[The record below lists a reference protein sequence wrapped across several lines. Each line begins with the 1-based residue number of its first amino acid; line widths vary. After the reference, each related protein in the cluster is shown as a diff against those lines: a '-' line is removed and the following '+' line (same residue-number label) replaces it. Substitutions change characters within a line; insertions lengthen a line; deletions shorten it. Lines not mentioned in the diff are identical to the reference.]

1 MNVSTLL
8 KLAMALLVAFF
19 AVEKLRVH
27 YADQRLQNHGL
38 AAVSQPLADSPAQE
52 ATSQAAFEFRGYQ
65 VKPLATFAVRAR
77 VLSREDYYVG
87 KEAELSPLDLALGWK
102 RMADPAVY
110 EALNITQGGR
120 WYRYTWRD
128 QPPIPLQEIIESSAN
143 MHMIAATPVVERA
156 LKKARAG
163 GLHPHH
169 RQAGGGDTPQR
180 LALDEF
186 AHTVGFRGQFL
197 RAGVCRVGAGG
208 ELTRHRALVAP
219 RTPNLIAACAFP
231 SSARP
236 CFYSKS
242 YISTGQPG
250 GWRAQ
255 SLDTLGRTSPHP
267 NHRPKGCPWPRSWK

>member
-1 MNVSTLL
+1 MNVSTLF
-8 KLAMALLVAFF
+8 KIAIALLVAFF
-19 AVEKLRVH
+19 SVEKLRVH

-38 AAVSQPLADSPAQE
+38 AAVSQPPADSPVQE

-163 GLHPHH
+163 AYIRITGRLVEVTHPSGW
-169 RQAGGGDTPQR
+169 RWTSS
-180 LALDEF
+180 
-186 AHTVGFRGQFL
+186 
-197 RAGVCRVGAGG
+197 
-208 ELTRHRALVAP
+208 LTRSDSGANSCELVFVESVQIE
-219 RTPNLIAACAFP
+219 N
-231 SSARP
+231 
-236 CFYSKS
+236 
-242 YISTGQPG
+242 
-250 GWRAQ
+250 
-255 SLDTLGRTSPHP
+255 
-267 NHRPKGCPWPRSWK
+267 

>member
-8 KLAMALLVAFF
+8 KIAVALLVAFF

-38 AAVSQPLADSPAQE
+38 AAVSQPPADSPVQE

-163 GLHPHH
+163 AYIRITG
-169 RQAGGGDTPQR
+169 R
-180 LALDEF
+180 L
-186 AHTVGFRGQFL
+186 
-197 RAGVCRVGAGG
+197 
-208 ELTRHRALVAP
+208 
-219 RTPNLIAACAFP
+219 
-231 SSARP
+231 
-236 CFYSKS
+236 
-242 YISTGQPG
+242 
-250 GWRAQ
+250 WR
-255 SLDTLGRTSPHP
+255 
-267 NHRPKGCPWPRSWK
+267 

>member
-38 AAVSQPLADSPAQE
+38 AAVSQPPADSPVQE

-120 WYRYTWRD
+120 WYRYSWRD

-143 MHMIAATPVVERA
+143 MHMIAADATVERA
-156 LKKARAG
+156 LAKVRKGQFVRITGKLVEVSHASGWRWTSSLTRSDSGARACE
-163 GLHPHH
+163 LVWVE
-169 RQAGGGDTPQR
+169 
-180 LALDEF
+180 ALQMED
-186 AHTVGFRGQFL
+186 
-197 RAGVCRVGAGG
+197 
-208 ELTRHRALVAP
+208 
-219 RTPNLIAACAFP
+219 
-231 SSARP
+231 
-236 CFYSKS
+236 
-242 YISTGQPG
+242 
-250 GWRAQ
+250 
-255 SLDTLGRTSPHP
+255 
-267 NHRPKGCPWPRSWK
+267 

>member
-1 MNVSTLL
+1 MNVSTLF
-8 KLAMALLVAFF
+8 KISMALLVAFF

-38 AAVSQPLADSPAQE
+38 AAVSQPMADSPAQE

-87 KEAELSPLDLALGWK
+87 KEAALSPLDLALGWK

-128 QPPIPLQEIIESSAN
+128 QPPSPLQEIIESSAN

-163 GLHPHH
+163 AYIRITGRLVEVTHPSGW
-169 RQAGGGDTPQR
+169 RWTSS
-180 LALDEF
+180 
-186 AHTVGFRGQFL
+186 
-197 RAGVCRVGAGG
+197 
-208 ELTRHRALVAP
+208 LTRSDSGANSCELVFVESVQVE
-219 RTPNLIAACAFP
+219 N
-231 SSARP
+231 
-236 CFYSKS
+236 
-242 YISTGQPG
+242 
-250 GWRAQ
+250 
-255 SLDTLGRTSPHP
+255 
-267 NHRPKGCPWPRSWK
+267 

>member
-38 AAVSQPLADSPAQE
+38 AAVSQPPADSPVQE

-163 GLHPHH
+163 AYIRITGRLVEVTHH
-169 RQAGGGDTPQR
+169 SGWRWTSS
-180 LALDEF
+180 
-186 AHTVGFRGQFL
+186 
-197 RAGVCRVGAGG
+197 
-208 ELTRHRALVAP
+208 LTRSDSGANSCELVFVESVQVE
-219 RTPNLIAACAFP
+219 N
-231 SSARP
+231 
-236 CFYSKS
+236 
-242 YISTGQPG
+242 
-250 GWRAQ
+250 
-255 SLDTLGRTSPHP
+255 
-267 NHRPKGCPWPRSWK
+267 

>member
-8 KLAMALLVAFF
+8 KIAMALLVAFF

-38 AAVSQPLADSPAQE
+38 AAVSQPPADSPVQE

-163 GLHPHH
+163 AYIRITGRLVEVTHP
-169 RQAGGGDTPQR
+169 
-180 LALDEF
+180 
-186 AHTVGFRGQFL
+186 
-197 RAGVCRVGAGG
+197 
-208 ELTRHRALVAP
+208 
-219 RTPNLIAACAFP
+219 
-231 SSARP
+231 S
-236 CFYSKS
+236 
-242 YISTGQPG
+242 
-250 GWRAQ
+250 GWRWT
-255 SLDTLGRTSPHP
+255 SSRT
-267 NHRPKGCPWPRSWK
+267 RSDSGANSCELVFVESVQVEN

>member
-1 MNVSTLL
+1 MNVSTLF
-8 KLAMALLVAFF
+8 KIAMALLVAFF
-19 AVEKLRVH
+19 AVEKARVH

-38 AAVSQPLADSPAQE
+38 AAVSQPLADSPVQE

-163 GLHPHH
+163 AYIRITGRLVEVTHPSGW
-169 RQAGGGDTPQR
+169 RWTSS
-180 LALDEF
+180 
-186 AHTVGFRGQFL
+186 
-197 RAGVCRVGAGG
+197 
-208 ELTRHRALVAP
+208 LTRSDSGANSCELVFVESVQVE
-219 RTPNLIAACAFP
+219 N
-231 SSARP
+231 
-236 CFYSKS
+236 
-242 YISTGQPG
+242 
-250 GWRAQ
+250 
-255 SLDTLGRTSPHP
+255 
-267 NHRPKGCPWPRSWK
+267 